1 MQPTLV
7 FLPGEFHGQRSLAGY
22 STRGHKRVGHN
33 LVTKPPPPPLANYVS
48 SLERCLFRSSPIFQL
63 AVYFFVFS
71 WLYPVCLFL
80 LFYFQAQSPFDHYF
94 LFYCGYLHF

>member
-7 FLPGEFHGQRSLAGY
+7 FFPGEFHGQRSLAGY

-63 AVYFFVFS
+63 AVYFFVVVE
-71 WLYPVCLFL
+71 LHELFIL
-80 LFYFQAQSPFDHYF
+80 L
-94 LFYCGYLHF
+94 GN